1 MSYVIAAPEMMTAA
15 ATDLATIGSDLNAAH
30 TAAAASTLA
39 LTPAAA
45 DEVSA
50 AIAKLVGTYAQDYQT
65 LMAHAAAFHEEFVQ
79 ALTAGAGSYV
89 SAEAANLAA
98 LAANPAETLRQDLLR
113 LTTAPS
119 QALAAADSTIGLVM
133 GPSGVPI
140 PGSGYVALADQ
151 LYIHPNFPNTTYPN
165 PYANGLYLPN
175 YPVVSVPFSANYPNA
190 TMGPL
195 AGFPAPSTSVGQG
208 MLILENAIASN
219 MAAGNASTVFGWSQ
233 SATISSLVMQQ
244 LDPTGVPMPNS
255 GLQFVLVGNP
265 NAPNGGWAMR
275 FNGLTVPSLG
285 LAFDGATPS
294 NSFPTNMYTIEYDG
308 FADFPRYP
316 INIFAD
322 VNAALGLELNHSLYI
337 QNPPVITPA
346 VLNQAILL
354 PGSELLGADTLTNYY
369 MIPSSALPSPY
380 NYLPILQ
387 PLAHTP
393 IIGKPLADLL
403 QPDMTVLVNL
413 GYGDPN
419 FGWSTSPANVPTPF
433 GLFPHVSQALIAQDL
448 VAGAKQGV
456 AAFVSDIHSGAAS
469 GLSLSSLSHSLSS
482 LPSTTHHLST
492 ALLTAASNPAATRTD
507 IVNAISSAT
516 SSLYTELLPTADMLN
531 AAVTTLPNYDVSLFL
546 ANLSNPIDAIG
557 LPIAADVGLLTL
569 GSFVVAAL
577 WLQGITA
584 AIHDI
589 QAVLP

>member
-1 MSYVIAAPEMMTAA
+1 MSYVIAAPDMLAA
-15 ATDLATIGSDLNAAH
+15 SAADVAGIGSSLSEANA
-30 TAAAASTLA
+30 AAAAST
-39 LTPAAA
+39 TRVIVAAG

-50 AIAKLVGTYAQDYQT
+50 AIASLFSSHGQQFQALSAQ
-65 LMAHAAAFHEEFVQ
+65 AAAFQEQFVQ
-79 ALTAGAGSYV
+79 ALTTGARSYV

-98 LAANPAETLRQDLLR
+98 LAANPAQMLRQDLLG

-119 QALAAADSTIGLVM
+119 RALAAADSTVGLVM

-140 PGSGYVALADQ
+140 PPPGYVALADQ

-165 PYANGLYLPN
+165 PYANGLFTPE
-175 YPVVSVPFSANYPNA
+175 YPVVSVPFSVNYPTA
-190 TMGPL
+190 TTGPL

-244 LDPTGVPMPNS
+244 LDPTGVPMPNH
-255 GLQFVLVGNP
+255 GLQFVLVGDP
-265 NAPNGGWAMR
+265 NAPNGGWAER
-275 FNGLTVPSLG
+275 FNGLTVPSIG

-294 NSFPTNMYTIEYDG
+294 NSFPTNIYTIEYDG

-316 INIFAD
+316 INVFAD
-322 VNAALGLELNHSLYI
+322 VNAALGLESSHGLYLT
-337 QNPPVITPA
+337 PSVITPA

-354 PGSELLGADTLTNYY
+354 PGSELLGANTLTNYY
-369 MIPSSALPSPY
+369 MIPLSALPSPHD
-380 NYLPILQ
+380 YLPILQ
-387 PLAHTP
+387 PLANTP

-403 QPDMTVLVNL
+403 QPDLTVLVNL

-419 FGWSTSPANVPTPF
+419 FGYSTSPANVPTPF

-448 VAGAKQGV
+448 VTGAKQGV

-482 LPSTTHHLST
+482 LPSPTHLAT

-507 IVNAISSAT
+507 IVNAFTSAT
-516 SSLYTELLPTADMLN
+516 SSLYSELLPTADLIN

-546 ANLSNPIDAIG
+546 ANLSNPVDAIG

-569 GSFVVAAL
+569 GTFVDLAL

-584 AIHDI
+584 AINDI
-589 QAVLP
+589 AAVIP

>member
-1 MSYVIAAPEMMTAA
+1 MSYVIAAPEIMTSA
-15 ATDLATIGSDLNAAH
+15 ATDLSNIGSTIRVAH
-30 TAAAASTLA
+30 AAAAAST
-39 LTPAAA
+39 TRVIVAAG

-50 AIAKLVGTYAQDYQT
+50 AIASLFSSHGQQFQAISAQ
-65 LMAHAAAFHEEFVQ
+65 AAAFQDQFVQ
-79 ALTAGAGSYV
+79 ALTAGARSYV
-89 SAEAANLAA
+89 SAEAANVAA
-98 LAANPAETLRQDLLR
+98 F
-113 LTTAPS
+113 TAP
-119 QALAAADSTIGLVM
+119 TIGLVM

-140 PGSGYVALADQ
+140 PGPGYVALADQ

-165 PYANGLYLPN
+165 PYANGLFTPE
-175 YPVVSVPFSANYPNA
+175 YPVISVPFSVNYPTA
-190 TMGPL
+190 TTGPL
-195 AGFPAPSTSVGQG
+195 AGFPAPFTSVGQG

-244 LDPTGVPMPNS
+244 LDPTGVPMPNH
-255 GLQFVLVGNP
+255 GLQFVLVGDP
-265 NAPNGGWAMR
+265 NAPNGGWAER
-275 FNGLTVPSLG
+275 FNGLTVPSIG

-294 NSFPTNMYTIEYDG
+294 NSFPTDIYTIEYDG

-316 INIFAD
+316 INVFAD
-322 VNAALGLELNHSLYI
+322 VNAAMGLESSHGLYLTPSI
-337 QNPPVITPA
+337 ITPA
-346 VLNQAILL
+346 VLSQAVLL
-354 PGSELLGADTLTNYY
+354 PGSELLGANTLTNYY
-369 MIPSSALPSPY
+369 MIPLSALPSPHD
-380 NYLPILQ
+380 YLPILQ
-387 PLAHTP
+387 PLANTP

-403 QPDMTVLVNL
+403 QPDLTVLVNL

-419 FGWSTSPANVPTPF
+419 FGYSTSPANVPTPF

-448 VAGAKQGV
+448 VTGAKQGV

-482 LPSTTHHLST
+482 LPSPTHLAT

-507 IVNAISSAT
+507 IVNAFTSAT
-516 SSLYTELLPTADMLN
+516 SALYSPLLATADLIN

-546 ANLSNPIDAIG
+546 ANLSNPVDAIG

-569 GSFVVAAL
+569 GAFVDSAL

-584 AIHDI
+584 AINDI
-589 QAVLP
+589 AAVIP

>member
-1 MSYVIAAPEMMTAA
+1 MSYVIAAPDMLAA
-15 ATDLATIGSDLNAAH
+15 SAADVAGIGSSLSEAN
-30 TAAAASTLA
+30 AAAAPST
-39 LTPAAA
+39 TRVIVAAG

-50 AIAKLVGTYAQDYQT
+50 AIASLFSSHGQQFQALSAQ
-65 LMAHAAAFHEEFVQ
+65 AAAFQEQFVQ
-79 ALTAGAGSYV
+79 ALTTGARSYV

-98 LAANPAETLRQDLLR
+98 LAANPAQTLRQDLLG

-119 QALAAADSTIGLVM
+119 RALAAADSTIGLVM

-140 PGSGYVALADQ
+140 PPPGYVALADQ

-165 PYANGLYLPN
+165 PYANGLFTPE
-175 YPVVSVPFSANYPNA
+175 YPVVSVPFSVNYPTA
-190 TMGPL
+190 TTGPL

-244 LDPTGVPMPNS
+244 LDPTGVPMPNH
-255 GLQFVLVGNP
+255 GLQFVLVGDP
-265 NAPNGGWAMR
+265 NAPNGGWAER
-275 FNGLTVPSLG
+275 FNGLTVPSIG

-294 NSFPTNMYTIEYDG
+294 NSFPTNIYTIEYDG

-316 INIFAD
+316 INVFAD
-322 VNAALGLELNHSLYI
+322 VNAALGLESSHGLYLTPSI
-337 QNPPVITPA
+337 ITPA

-354 PGSELLGADTLTNYY
+354 PGSELLGANTLTNYY
-369 MIPSSALPSPY
+369 MIPLSALPSPHD
-380 NYLPILQ
+380 YLPILQ
-387 PLAHTP
+387 PLANTP
-393 IIGKPLADLL
+393 VIGKPLADLL
-403 QPDMTVLVNL
+403 QPDLTVLVNL

-419 FGWSTSPANVPTPF
+419 FGYSTSPANVPTPF

-448 VAGAKQGV
+448 VTGAKQGV

-469 GLSLSSLSHSLSS
+469 GLSLSSLSHSLSA
-482 LPSTTHHLST
+482 LPSPTHLAT

-507 IVNAISSAT
+507 IVNAFTSAT
-516 SSLYTELLPTADMLN
+516 SSLYSPLLATADLIN

-546 ANLSNPIDAIG
+546 ANLSNPVDAIG

-569 GSFVVAAL
+569 GTFVDLAL

-584 AIHDI
+584 AINDI
-589 QAVLP
+589 AAVIP